1 MATIKIFDETD
12 GKEYELLF
20 TLRTIKQMGANG
32 FNINIVADN
41 PIIGIPQLFAG
52 AFLAKHRTISQDKV
66 DSIFEQIEDKEGFV
80 NALCDL
86 YNAPVDKLFG
96 EPDENAKKARWEVV
110 K

>member
-32 FNINIVADN
+32 FNIDSAINN
-41 PIIGIPQLFAG
+41 PVIGIPQLFAG
-52 AFLAKHRTISQDKV
+52 AFLAKHRTVPQDKI
-66 DSIFEQIEDKEGFV
+66 DAIFSQIEDKEGFIP
-80 NALCDL
+80 ALVEL

-96 EPDENAKKARWEVV
+96 EPAEDAKKAKWEVV